1 MSLQMYTCTSDNR
14 CIDKSKTAIGSPISC
29 SFKDDT
35 TMENPAVIISPDAYS
50 AACNYVYLDDTS
62 RFYYVTD
69 VTFSQ
74 QRCILQLK
82 VDVLM
87 SFAAEIKLSKCIAA
101 RSSSSFNMYVNDE
114 KYNAL
119 EYSNVFT
126 KPFPNSFSKSLEYV
140 LIVGG

>member
-114 KYNAL
+114 RYNAL

>member
-35 TMENPAVIISPDAYS
+35 TMESPAVIISSDAYS

-62 RFYYVTD
+62 RYYYVTD

-114 KYNAL
+114 RYNAL

>member
-14 CIDKSKTAIGSPISC
+14 CISKSKTAIGSPISC
-29 SFKDDT
+29 TFKDDT
-35 TMENPAVIISPDAYS
+35 TMENPSVIISADAYS
-50 AACNYVYLDDTS
+50 AACNYVYLDDTN
-62 RFYYVTD
+62 RYYYVAD
-69 VTFSQ
+69 VVFSQ

-114 KYNAL
+114 RYNAL

>member
-29 SFKDDT
+29 SFKDNT